1 MNYANPQSIHWA
13 TLSFFI
19 HLGKLTQ
26 RSFLVVVVVVGF
38 YSVYFM
44 LVFDRSC
51 ALGHPSAAARQLH
64 FWVPCKNWSGQSV
77 EFDRPRMARN
87 LSNYRQIFRNFD
99 LFTSPHAQNVERRLN
114 PKGRI
119 PPCLTKLF
127 FLFFADNTQEFPITW
142 EKEKDKNLSE

>member
-1 MNYANPQSIHWA
+1 MQISNQFIGQ
-13 TLSFFI
+13 LCLFSFI
-19 HLGKLTQ
+19 GKLTP
-26 RSFLVVVVVVGF
+26 RSFLVVVGF
-38 YSVYFM
+38 YSLYFICW
-44 LVFDRSC
+44 FSIGRAPSISSC
-51 ALGHPSAAARQLH
+51 SAARQLH

-142 EKEKDKNLSE
+142 EKERKR